1 MTDHSVGVASTHS
14 DLPLARSKRSEDRRR
29 LLRQLLWT
37 RKSSGVGAI
46 IVLLFLL
53 TALTAPLI
61 SPFDPADQDLTNRY
75 TPPNSENLLGTDNF
89 GRDLLSRIIWGSRIS
104 LVVGVV
110 TVCIALLVGGTLG
123 VTAGYLGGVVDR
135 LLNFIVEMLMAFPTL
150 LLALILIAI
159 LGPGLVKLMIA
170 IGIGSVPMF
179 ARVLRAET
187 LSVRERDYV
196 LASRSIG
203 ATEVFIVFTH
213 ILPNILSSMIVL
225 STTRVATAILSE
237 SALSFLGLGIQ
248 PPTPS
253 WGSLVAEGRAYLE
266 RAPWIA
272 LAPGVVIMI
281 TVLGFNLF
289 GDGLRDV
296 ADVRRRGRR

>member
-1 MTDHSVGVASTHS
+1 MTDESIHVADATAVLPHSSSTR
-14 DLPLARSKRSEDRRR
+14 ANEYRR
-29 LLRQLLWT
+29 LLRKLIWT
-37 RKSSGVGAI
+37 RKSSGVGAV
-46 IVLLFLL
+46 IVLLFLFI
-53 TALTAPLI
+53 ALAAPII

-75 TPPNSENLLGTDNF
+75 SPPNSENLFGTDNF
-89 GRDLLSRIIWGSRIS
+89 GRDLLSRIIWGARIS

-110 TVCIALLVGGTLG
+110 TVFIALLVGGFLG
-123 VTAGYLGGVVDR
+123 ITAGYLGGTVDR
-135 LLNFIVEMLMAFPTL
+135 LFNFIVEMLMTFPTL
-150 LLALILIAI
+150 LLALILIAM
-159 LGPGLVKLMIA
+159 LGPGLFKLMIA

-196 LASRSIG
+196 VASQAFG
-203 ATEVFIVFTH
+203 AKEIFIVFNH

-237 SALSFLGLGIQ
+237 AALSFLGLGIQ

-253 WGSLVAEGRAYLE
+253 WGSLVADGRAYLQ

-272 LAPGVVIMI
+272 LIPGVVIMI

-296 ADVRRRGRR
+296 VDVRSRGRR

>member
-1 MTDHSVGVASTHS
+1 MSESLSATSLDQVSRAEE
-14 DLPLARSKRSEDRRR
+14 RKRFLRR
-29 LLRQLLWT
+29 LLWT
-37 RKSSGVGAI
+37 RKSSGIGAL
-46 IVLLFLL
+46 IVLIFLFTALAAPLL
-53 TALTAPLI
+53 T
-61 SPFDPADQDLTNRY
+61 PFDPADQDLTNRY
-75 TPPNSENLLGTDNF
+75 TPPNSVNLLGTDNF
-89 GRDLLSRIIWGSRIS
+89 GRDLLSRIIFGTRIS
-104 LVVGVV
+104 LIVGVLTVFIAMVVGG
-110 TVCIALLVGGTLG
+110 LLGILAGFMGGN
-123 VTAGYLGGVVDR
+123 VDR
-135 LLNFIVEMLMAFPTL
+135 IVNFVIEMLMAFPTL
-150 LLALILIAI
+150 LLALVLIAM
-159 LGPGLVKLMIA
+159 LGPGLIKLIIA

-196 LASRSIG
+196 LTSRAIG
-203 ATEVFIVFTH
+203 GTQVHIIFYH
-213 ILPNILSSMIVL
+213 ILPNIVSSLIIL

-253 WGSLVAEGRAYLE
+253 WGVLVAEGRAYLQL
-266 RAPWIA
+266 APWIA

-296 ADVRRRGRR
+296 IDVRRRGRR